1 MSLAR
6 RTENGRRKTIQ
17 NSHSR
22 PAVIR
27 YQEHVLPYLYENF
40 SFDRA
45 TEIDEKII
53 RKAGTLSNK
62 PARGS
67 REKYLTESRED
78 FRFILHKETRHFE
91 IKIIYYIREK
101 ESTVYITDF
110 FPTKMSPERMKENQ

>member
-1 MSLAR
+1 MGEGKLYKIVIA
-6 RTENGRRKTIQ
+6 
-17 NSHSR
+17 R

-91 IKIIYYIREK
+91 IKIIYFIKEE

-110 FPTKMSPERMKENQ
+110 FPTKMSPVRIKDNQ